1 MAGKLHTFRGSFKAF
16 DIVVYGCVAFLIAA
30 MSLTVYA
37 APTTSDPVVHIRAR
51 ARSWIFPID
60 HDRVVQPLVAEGTCR
75 IAIERGAVRVVASDC
90 PQRICMTM
98 GAISSPNRWI
108 ACLPH
113 DLFIVV
119 RGDAVRS
126 RVDGVAF

>member
-16 DIVVYGCVAFLIAA
+16 DIVVYGCVALLIAA

-37 APTTSDPVVHIRAR
+37 APTTSDPVVHIRSQ

-98 GAISSPNRWI
+98 GAISSPNGWI

>member
-1 MAGKLHTFRGSFKAF
+1 MAGELHTFRSYFKVF
-16 DIVVYGCVAFLIAA
+16 DIVVYGCVALLIGAIA
-30 MSLTVYA
+30 FTVYA
-37 APTTSDPVVHIRAR
+37 APATSDPAVHIRSR
-51 ARSWIFPID
+51 AQSWIFPID
-60 HDRVVQPLVAEGTCR
+60 QDHVVQPLVAEGTCR
-75 IAIERGAVRVVASDC
+75 IAIEHGAVRVVASDC

-98 GAISSPNRWI
+98 GAISSPNGWI

-119 RGDAVRS
+119 RGAAVRS